1 MNDFSDEI
9 NKILRL
15 AGVQLNEDNEYI
27 PFILPDPSYK
37 QFHDFFRITTYG
49 KISAIIDNGTTIE
62 TSSGISFAKSDN
74 SSFDV
79 LSIYEGEVVDVT
91 TDEVLGCSVT
101 IKHANNVK
109 SIYR

>member
-37 QFHDFFRITTYG
+37 QFHDFFRIFLDFFSFFMAKLPGPEKFIYLFN
-49 KISAIIDNGTTIE
+49 KINI
-62 TSSGISFAKSDN
+62 
-74 SSFDV
+74 
-79 LSIYEGEVVDVT
+79 
-91 TDEVLGCSVT
+91 
-101 IKHANNVK
+101 
-109 SIYR
+109 